1 MGNIYSLSVN
11 KNVIIYTYDN
21 FIIMRTI
28 QANSV
33 TNGILLSNDYSSGF
47 SSTIHNSTIY
57 YLYLN
62 KQGSLIIKSIIDAR
76 NLYSKASD
84 QELTM
89 LEPSLISFKNY
100 LLLFFVIENP
110 IDNLFYL
117 KISLPLE
124 ENKHIVCKEKFV
136 VCPKIKLVHTPS
148 LLFIIVQTSKEVYIY
163 CLDSTLTLTQYKSSE
178 AVKLMLEVKDSTIN
192 KIMEEN
198 KCAINKIT
206 QAKDTA
212 IKEKEQL
219 ITQISNQ
226 YNELMN
232 VATQYKEEAKKWY
245 MRCH

>member
-11 KNVIIYTYDN
+11 KNVIIYTYDS

-57 YLYLN
+57 YLYQN

-76 NLYSKASD
+76 NLYSKVSG
-84 QELTM
+84 QELAI

-124 ENKHIVCKEKFV
+124 ENKHIVCNEKFV

-148 LLFIIVQTSKEVYIY
+148 LLFIIVQTPEEVYIY
-163 CLDSTLTLTQYKSSE
+163 CLDSTLTLTQYKSNE
-178 AVKLMLEVKDSTIN
+178 AVKLMLE
-192 KIMEEN
+192 
-198 KCAINKIT
+198 
-206 QAKDTA
+206 
-212 IKEKEQL
+212 EKELL

>member
-124 ENKHIVCKEKFV
+124 ENKHIVCNEKFV

-148 LLFIIVQTSKEVYIY
+148 LLFIIVQTPEEVYIY

-178 AVKLMLEVKDSTIN
+178 AVKLMLE
-192 KIMEEN
+192 
-198 KCAINKIT
+198 
-206 QAKDTA
+206 
-212 IKEKEQL
+212 EKELL
-219 ITQISNQ
+219 ITQISTQ

>member
-11 KNVIIYTYDN
+11 KNVIIYTYDS

-57 YLYLN
+57 YLYQN

-76 NLYSKASD
+76 NLYSKVSG
-84 QELTM
+84 QELAM

-124 ENKHIVCKEKFV
+124 ENKHIVCNEKFV

-148 LLFIIVQTSKEVYIY
+148 LLFIIVQTPEEVYIY

-178 AVKLMLEVKDSTIN
+178 AVKLMLE
-192 KIMEEN
+192 
-198 KCAINKIT
+198 
-206 QAKDTA
+206 
-212 IKEKEQL
+212 EKELL

>member
-11 KNVIIYTYDN
+11 KNVIIYTYDS

-57 YLYLN
+57 YLYQN

-124 ENKHIVCKEKFV
+124 ENKHIVCNEKFV

-178 AVKLMLEVKDSTIN
+178 AVKLMLE
-192 KIMEEN
+192 
-198 KCAINKIT
+198 
-206 QAKDTA
+206 
-212 IKEKEQL
+212 EKELL
-219 ITQISNQ
+219 ITQISTQ

>member
-11 KNVIIYTYDN
+11 KNVIIYTYDS

-28 QANSV
+28 QANSI

-57 YLYLN
+57 YLYQN

-76 NLYSKASD
+76 NLYSKVSG
-84 QELTM
+84 QELAM

-124 ENKHIVCKEKFV
+124 ENKHIVCNEKFV

-148 LLFIIVQTSKEVYIY
+148 LLFIIVQTPEEVYIY

-178 AVKLMLEVKDSTIN
+178 AVKLMLE
-192 KIMEEN
+192 
-198 KCAINKIT
+198 
-206 QAKDTA
+206 
-212 IKEKEQL
+212 EKELL

>member
-11 KNVIIYTYDN
+11 KNVIIYTYDS

-57 YLYLN
+57 YLYQN

-76 NLYSKASD
+76 NLYSKVSG
-84 QELTM
+84 QELAM

-124 ENKHIVCKEKFV
+124 ENKHIVCNEKFV

-148 LLFIIVQTSKEVYIY
+148 LLFIIVQTPEEVYIY
-163 CLDSTLTLTQYKSSE
+163 CLDSTLTLTQYKSNE
-178 AVKLMLEVKDSTIN
+178 AVKLMLE
-192 KIMEEN
+192 
-198 KCAINKIT
+198 
-206 QAKDTA
+206 
-212 IKEKEQL
+212 EKELL

>member
-11 KNVIIYTYDN
+11 KNVIIYTYDS

-57 YLYLN
+57 YLYQN
-62 KQGSLIIKSIIDAR
+62 KQGSLVIKSIIDAR
-76 NLYSKASD
+76 NLYSKASG

-89 LEPSLISFKNY
+89 LEPCLISFKNY

-124 ENKHIVCKEKFV
+124 ENKHIVCNEKFV

-148 LLFIIVQTSKEVYIY
+148 LLFIIVQTPEEVYIY

-178 AVKLMLEVKDSTIN
+178 AVKLMLE
-192 KIMEEN
+192 
-198 KCAINKIT
+198 
-206 QAKDTA
+206 
-212 IKEKEQL
+212 EKELL
-219 ITQISNQ
+219 ITHITTQ

>member
-11 KNVIIYTYDN
+11 KNVIIYTYDS

-57 YLYLN
+57 YLYQN

-76 NLYSKASD
+76 NLYSKASG
-84 QELTM
+84 QELAM

-124 ENKHIVCKEKFV
+124 ENKHIVCNEKFV

-148 LLFIIVQTSKEVYIY
+148 LLFIIVQTPEEVYIY

-178 AVKLMLEVKDSTIN
+178 AVKLMLE
-192 KIMEEN
+192 
-198 KCAINKIT
+198 
-206 QAKDTA
+206 
-212 IKEKEQL
+212 EKELL

>member
-11 KNVIIYTYDN
+11 KNVIIYTYDS

-57 YLYLN
+57 YLYQN

-76 NLYSKASD
+76 NLYSKVSD

-110 IDNLFYL
+110 IDNLFHL

-124 ENKHIVCKEKFV
+124 ENKHIVCNEKFV

-148 LLFIIVQTSKEVYIY
+148 LLFIIVQTPEEVYIY
-163 CLDSTLTLTQYKSSE
+163 CLDSTLTLTQYKSNE
-178 AVKLMLEVKDSTIN
+178 AVKLMLE
-192 KIMEEN
+192 EN
-198 KCAINKIT
+198 
-206 QAKDTA
+206 
-212 IKEKEQL
+212 ELL

>member
-11 KNVIIYTYDN
+11 KNVIIYTYDS

-57 YLYLN
+57 YLYQN

-76 NLYSKASD
+76 NLYSKVSG
-84 QELTM
+84 QELAM

-117 KISLPLE
+117 KISRPLE
-124 ENKHIVCKEKFV
+124 ENKHIVCNEKFV

-148 LLFIIVQTSKEVYIY
+148 LLFIIVQTPEEVYIY

-178 AVKLMLEVKDSTIN
+178 AVKLMLE
-192 KIMEEN
+192 
-198 KCAINKIT
+198 
-206 QAKDTA
+206 
-212 IKEKEQL
+212 EKELL
-219 ITQISNQ
+219 ITQISTQ

>member
-57 YLYLN
+57 YLYQN

-76 NLYSKASD
+76 NLYSKVSG
-84 QELTM
+84 QELAM

-124 ENKHIVCKEKFV
+124 ENKHINCQEKFI

-148 LLFIIVQTSKEVYIY
+148 LLFIIVQTPEEVYIY
-163 CLDSTLTLTQYKSSE
+163 CLDSTLTLTQYKSNE
-178 AVKLMLEVKDSTIN
+178 AVKLMLE
-192 KIMEEN
+192 
-198 KCAINKIT
+198 
-206 QAKDTA
+206 
-212 IKEKEQL
+212 EKEQL
-219 ITQISNQ
+219 ITHITTQ

>member
-11 KNVIIYTYDN
+11 KNVIIYTYDS

-57 YLYLN
+57 YLYQN

-124 ENKHIVCKEKFV
+124 ENKHIVCNEKFV

-148 LLFIIVQTSKEVYIY
+148 LLFIIVQNPEEVYIY
-163 CLDSTLTLTQYKSSE
+163 CLDSTLTLTQYKSNE
-178 AVKLMLEVKDSTIN
+178 AVKLMLE
-192 KIMEEN
+192 
-198 KCAINKIT
+198 
-206 QAKDTA
+206 
-212 IKEKEQL
+212 EKELL

>member
-11 KNVIIYTYDN
+11 KNVIIYTYDS

-47 SSTIHNSTIY
+47 SSTIHNSIIY
-57 YLYLN
+57 YLYQN
-62 KQGSLIIKSIIDAR
+62 KQGSLVIKSIIDAR
-76 NLYSKASD
+76 NLYSKASG

-124 ENKHIVCKEKFV
+124 ENKHIVCNEKFV

-148 LLFIIVQTSKEVYIY
+148 LLFIIVQTPEEVYIY

-178 AVKLMLEVKDSTIN
+178 AVKLMLE
-192 KIMEEN
+192 
-198 KCAINKIT
+198 
-206 QAKDTA
+206 
-212 IKEKEQL
+212 EKELL

>member
-11 KNVIIYTYDN
+11 KNVIIYTYDS

-57 YLYLN
+57 YLYQN

-76 NLYSKASD
+76 NLYSKVSD

-110 IDNLFYL
+110 IDNLFHL

-124 ENKHIVCKEKFV
+124 ENKHIVCNEKFV

-148 LLFIIVQTSKEVYIY
+148 LLFIIVQTPEEVYIY
-163 CLDSTLTLTQYKSSE
+163 CLDSTLTLTQYKSNE
-178 AVKLMLEVKDSTIN
+178 AVKLMLE
-192 KIMEEN
+192 
-198 KCAINKIT
+198 
-206 QAKDTA
+206 
-212 IKEKEQL
+212 EKELL

>member
-11 KNVIIYTYDN
+11 KNVIIYTYDS

-124 ENKHIVCKEKFV
+124 ENKHIVCNEKFV
-136 VCPKIKLVHTPS
+136 VRPKIKLVHTPS

-178 AVKLMLEVKDSTIN
+178 AVKLMLE
-192 KIMEEN
+192 
-198 KCAINKIT
+198 
-206 QAKDTA
+206 
-212 IKEKEQL
+212 EKELL
-219 ITQISNQ
+219 ITQISTQ

>member
-57 YLYLN
+57 YLYQN

-76 NLYSKASD
+76 NLYSKVSG
-84 QELTM
+84 QELSM

-124 ENKHIVCKEKFV
+124 ENKHIICQEKFV

-148 LLFIIVQTSKEVYIY
+148 LLFIIVQTPEEVYIY
-163 CLDSTLTLTQYKSSE
+163 CLDNTLTLTQYKSNE
-178 AVKLMLEVKDSTIN
+178 AVKVMLE
-192 KIMEEN
+192 
-198 KCAINKIT
+198 A
-206 QAKDTA
+206 
-212 IKEKEQL
+212 KEQL
-219 ITQISNQ
+219 ITHITTQ

>member
-62 KQGSLIIKSIIDAR
+62 KQGSLVIKSIIDAR
-76 NLYSKASD
+76 NLYSKVSG
-84 QELTM
+84 QELAM

-124 ENKHIVCKEKFV
+124 ENKHIVCNEKFV

-148 LLFIIVQTSKEVYIY
+148 LLFIIVQTPEEVYIY

-178 AVKLMLEVKDSTIN
+178 AVKLMLE
-192 KIMEEN
+192 
-198 KCAINKIT
+198 
-206 QAKDTA
+206 
-212 IKEKEQL
+212 EKELL

>member
-11 KNVIIYTYDN
+11 KNVIIYTYDS

-57 YLYLN
+57 YLYQN
-62 KQGSLIIKSIIDAR
+62 KQGSLVIKSIIDAR
-76 NLYSKASD
+76 NLYSKVSG
-84 QELTM
+84 QELAM

-124 ENKHIVCKEKFV
+124 ENKHIVCNEKFV

-148 LLFIIVQTSKEVYIY
+148 LLFIIVQTPEEVYIY
-163 CLDSTLTLTQYKSSE
+163 CLDSTLTLTQYKSNE
-178 AVKLMLEVKDSTIN
+178 AVKLMLE
-192 KIMEEN
+192 
-198 KCAINKIT
+198 
-206 QAKDTA
+206 
-212 IKEKEQL
+212 EKELL

>member
-11 KNVIIYTYDN
+11 KNVIIYTYDS

-57 YLYLN
+57 YLYQN

-76 NLYSKASD
+76 NLYSKVSG
-84 QELTM
+84 QELAI

-124 ENKHIVCKEKFV
+124 ENKHIVCNEKFV

-148 LLFIIVQTSKEVYIY
+148 LLFIIVQTPEEVYIY

-178 AVKLMLEVKDSTIN
+178 AVKLMLE
-192 KIMEEN
+192 
-198 KCAINKIT
+198 
-206 QAKDTA
+206 
-212 IKEKEQL
+212 EKELL

>member
-11 KNVIIYTYDN
+11 KNVIIYTYDS

-57 YLYLN
+57 YLYQN

-76 NLYSKASD
+76 NLYSKASG

-124 ENKHIVCKEKFV
+124 ENKHIVCNEKFV

-148 LLFIIVQTSKEVYIY
+148 LLFIIVQTPEEVYIY

-178 AVKLMLEVKDSTIN
+178 AVKLMLE
-192 KIMEEN
+192 
-198 KCAINKIT
+198 
-206 QAKDTA
+206 
-212 IKEKEQL
+212 EKELL

>member
-76 NLYSKASD
+76 NLYSKVSD

-124 ENKHIVCKEKFV
+124 ENKHIVCNEKFV

-148 LLFIIVQTSKEVYIY
+148 LLFIIVQTPEEVYIY

-178 AVKLMLEVKDSTIN
+178 AVKLMLE
-192 KIMEEN
+192 
-198 KCAINKIT
+198 
-206 QAKDTA
+206 
-212 IKEKEQL
+212 EKELL

>member
-11 KNVIIYTYDN
+11 KNVIIYTYDS

-57 YLYLN
+57 YLYQN
-62 KQGSLIIKSIIDAR
+62 KQGSLVIKSIIDAR
-76 NLYSKASD
+76 NLYSKASG

-124 ENKHIVCKEKFV
+124 ENKHIVCNEKFV

-148 LLFIIVQTSKEVYIY
+148 LLFIIVQTPEEVYIY

-178 AVKLMLEVKDSTIN
+178 AVKLMLE
-192 KIMEEN
+192 
-198 KCAINKIT
+198 
-206 QAKDTA
+206 
-212 IKEKEQL
+212 EKELL

>member
-11 KNVIIYTYDN
+11 KNVIIYTYDS

-57 YLYLN
+57 YLYQN

-76 NLYSKASD
+76 NLYSKVSG
-84 QELTM
+84 QELAM

-124 ENKHIVCKEKFV
+124 ENKHIVCNEKFV

-148 LLFIIVQTSKEVYIY
+148 LLFIIVQTPEEVYIY

-178 AVKLMLEVKDSTIN
+178 AVKLMLES
-192 KIMEEN
+192 
-198 KCAINKIT
+198 
-206 QAKDTA
+206 
-212 IKEKEQL
+212 KELL

>member
-11 KNVIIYTYDN
+11 KNVIIYTYDS

-57 YLYLN
+57 YLYQN

-76 NLYSKASD
+76 NLYSKVSG
-84 QELTM
+84 QELAM

-124 ENKHIVCKEKFV
+124 ENKHIICQEKFV

-148 LLFIIVQTSKEVYIY
+148 LLFIIVQTPEEVYIY
-163 CLDSTLTLTQYKSSE
+163 CLDGTLTLTQYKSNE
-178 AVKLMLEVKDSTIN
+178 AVKLMLE
-192 KIMEEN
+192 
-198 KCAINKIT
+198 
-206 QAKDTA
+206 
-212 IKEKEQL
+212 EKELL

>member
-11 KNVIIYTYDN
+11 KNVIIYTYDS

-57 YLYLN
+57 YLYQN
-62 KQGSLIIKSIIDAR
+62 KQGSLIIKSIIDVR
-76 NLYSKASD
+76 NLYSKVSG
-84 QELTM
+84 QELAM

-124 ENKHIVCKEKFV
+124 ENKHIVCNEKFV

-148 LLFIIVQTSKEVYIY
+148 LLFIIVQTPEEVYIY

-178 AVKLMLEVKDSTIN
+178 AVKLMLE
-192 KIMEEN
+192 
-198 KCAINKIT
+198 
-206 QAKDTA
+206 
-212 IKEKEQL
+212 EKELL

>member
-11 KNVIIYTYDN
+11 KNVIIYTYDS

-57 YLYLN
+57 YLYKN

-76 NLYSKASD
+76 NLYSKVSG
-84 QELTM
+84 QELAM

-124 ENKHIVCKEKFV
+124 ENKHIVCNEKFV

-148 LLFIIVQTSKEVYIY
+148 LLFIIVQTPEEVYIY
-163 CLDSTLTLTQYKSSE
+163 CLDSTLTLTQYKSNK
-178 AVKLMLEVKDSTIN
+178 AVKLMLE
-192 KIMEEN
+192 
-198 KCAINKIT
+198 
-206 QAKDTA
+206 
-212 IKEKEQL
+212 EKELL

>member
-11 KNVIIYTYDN
+11 KNVIIYTYDS

-28 QANSV
+28 QANSI

-57 YLYLN
+57 YLYKN

-76 NLYSKASD
+76 NLYSKVSG
-84 QELTM
+84 QELAM

-124 ENKHIVCKEKFV
+124 ENKHIVCNEKFV

-148 LLFIIVQTSKEVYIY
+148 LLFIIVQTPEEVYIY
-163 CLDSTLTLTQYKSSE
+163 CLDNTFTLTQYKSNE
-178 AVKLMLEVKDSTIN
+178 AVKLMLE
-192 KIMEEN
+192 
-198 KCAINKIT
+198 
-206 QAKDTA
+206 
-212 IKEKEQL
+212 EKELL

>member
-57 YLYLN
+57 YLYQN

-76 NLYSKASD
+76 NLYSKVSG
-84 QELTM
+84 QELAM

-124 ENKHIVCKEKFV
+124 ENKHIVCNEKFV

-148 LLFIIVQTSKEVYIY
+148 LLFIIVQTPEEVYIY
-163 CLDSTLTLTQYKSSE
+163 CLDSTLTLTQYKSNE
-178 AVKLMLEVKDSTIN
+178 AVKLMLE
-192 KIMEEN
+192 
-198 KCAINKIT
+198 
-206 QAKDTA
+206 
-212 IKEKEQL
+212 EKELL

>member
-11 KNVIIYTYDN
+11 KNVIIYTYDS

-57 YLYLN
+57 YLYQN

-76 NLYSKASD
+76 NLYSKVSD

-110 IDNLFYL
+110 IDNLFHL

-124 ENKHIVCKEKFV
+124 ENKHIVCNEKFV

-148 LLFIIVQTSKEVYIY
+148 LLFIIVQTPEEVYIY

-178 AVKLMLEVKDSTIN
+178 AVKLMLE
-192 KIMEEN
+192 
-198 KCAINKIT
+198 
-206 QAKDTA
+206 
-212 IKEKEQL
+212 EKELL

>member
-11 KNVIIYTYDN
+11 KNVIIYTYDS

-57 YLYLN
+57 YLYQN

-76 NLYSKASD
+76 NLYSKVSG
-84 QELTM
+84 QELAM

-124 ENKHIVCKEKFV
+124 ENKHIVCNEKFV

-148 LLFIIVQTSKEVYIY
+148 LLFIIVQNPEEVYIY

-178 AVKLMLEVKDSTIN
+178 AVKLMLE
-192 KIMEEN
+192 
-198 KCAINKIT
+198 
-206 QAKDTA
+206 
-212 IKEKEQL
+212 EKELL

>member
-11 KNVIIYTYDN
+11 KNVIIYTYDS

-57 YLYLN
+57 YLYQN

-124 ENKHIVCKEKFV
+124 ENKHIVCNEKFV

-148 LLFIIVQTSKEVYIY
+148 LLFIIVQTPEEVYIY

-178 AVKLMLEVKDSTIN
+178 AVKLMLE
-192 KIMEEN
+192 
-198 KCAINKIT
+198 
-206 QAKDTA
+206 
-212 IKEKEQL
+212 EKELL